1 MVKNMNKKIFIVLF
15 LNLFFSIFE
24 LYGGL
29 ITNSTSILSDSLHD
43 AVDVL
48 SIVIFIVLEKKSS
61 KKPDNSYTF
70 GYSRYS
76 VLGALVTNI
85 TLFLSSIFIVFN
97 SLNRII
103 NPSKV
108 NYNGMIIFS
117 MIGIVINLIATKF
130 TSKTN
135 TIGEKSINLH
145 MLEDTFGFVVILL
158 GSVIIKLTNFYVIDA
173 ILSLTLAIFI
183 LIKAIKNTKE
193 ICGIFLEKKPNN
205 ILIDELIK
213 EILNIKGVI
222 RIDKINIWTLEG
234 KSNYLNLSLLVDVV
248 TIKELISIRKKINRK
263 VDKYN
268 INNLLVEF
276 TFK

>member
-1 MVKNMNKKIFIVLF
+1 MNKKILIVLF

-29 ITNSTSILSDSLHD
+29 ITNSTTILSDSLHD

-48 SIVIFIVLEKKSS
+48 SIIIFIVLEKKSS
-61 KKPDNSYTF
+61 KKPDNLYTF

-85 TLFLSSIFIVFN
+85 ALFLSSLFIIFN
-97 SLNRII
+97 SLNRIV
-103 NPSKV
+103 NPIKV
-108 NYNGMIIFS
+108 NYNSMIIFS
-117 MIGIVINLIATKF
+117 IIGIVINLIATKF

-158 GSVIIKLTNFYVIDA
+158 GSILIKLTNFYIIDA

-183 LIKAIKNTKE
+183 LIKVLKNTKE
-193 ICGIFLEKKPNN
+193 VFDIFLEKKPNN

-213 EILNIKGVI
+213 EILNTKRVIKI
-222 RIDKINIWTLEG
+222 NKMNIWTLDG

-248 TIKELISIRKKINRK
+248 TIKELISIRENINRK

-268 INNLLVEF
+268 INNLSVEF